1 MAEFLI
7 SAFADETST
16 DPDHQIAALKRN
28 GLRMIEPR
36 NIGGG
41 IVDRTDAEL
50 DAFAD
55 KLDRAG
61 IGMSALGSPIGKY
74 DIDKPFDAHLTVFR
88 RALEV
93 CRRLGTD
100 RMRMF
105 SFFVP
110 QERLKECR
118 AEVLRRLSVM
128 LEEADRA
135 GVTLCHENESKIYGQ
150 NPEEV
155 ADLLHA
161 LPGLYGVFDAA
172 NYVMNDQDLLAGIDA
187 TLIRPAYLHMK
198 DAIGAEKAIV
208 PVGMGDGRYEEVLR
222 RVDRAMDGLVYLT
235 VEPHLHI
242 FEIYQRIDS
251 HKLKTGIEFDNSDD
265 AFDCAV
271 GSVKTML
278 TRLGYTEGAD
288 LIWRK

>member
-7 SAFADETST
+7 SAFADETSN

-61 IGMSALGSPIGKY
+61 IGISALGSPIGKY

-88 RALEV
+88 RALEI
-93 CRRLGTD
+93 CRRLGTN

-150 NPEEV
+150 NPAEV
-155 ADLLHA
+155 ADLLNA

-172 NYVMNDQDLLAGIDA
+172 NYVMNDQDPLAGIDA

-271 GSVKTML
+271 AAVKKML
-278 TRLGYTEGAD
+278 TGLGYREGED
-288 LIWRK
+288 LVWRK

>member
-61 IGMSALGSPIGKY
+61 IGISALGSPIGKY

-88 RALEV
+88 RALEI

-172 NYVMNDQDLLAGIDA
+172 NYVMNDADPLAGIEA

-198 DAIGAEKAIV
+198 VAIGAEKAIV
-208 PVGMGDGRYEEVLR
+208 PVGMGDGHYEEVLR

-251 HKLKTGIEFDNSDD
+251 HKLKTGIAFGNSDD

-271 GSVKTML
+271 SAVKKLL
-278 TRLGYTEGAD
+278 TGLGYKEGAD

>member
-7 SAFADETST
+7 SAFADETSN

-61 IGMSALGSPIGKY
+61 IGISALGSPIGKY

-88 RALEV
+88 RALEI

-150 NPEEV
+150 NPAEV
-155 ADLLHA
+155 ADLLNA

-172 NYVMNDQDLLAGIDA
+172 NYVMNDQDPLAGIDA

-222 RVDRAMDGLVYLT
+222 RVDHAMDGLVTLT

-271 GSVKTML
+271 AAVKKML
-278 TRLGYTEGAD
+278 TGLGYREGED
-288 LIWRK
+288 LVWRK

>member
-61 IGMSALGSPIGKY
+61 IGISALGSPIGKY

-150 NPEEV
+150 NPAEV
-155 ADLLHA
+155 ADLLNA

-172 NYVMNDQDLLAGIDA
+172 NYVMNDADPLAGIEA

-251 HKLKTGIEFDNSDD
+251 HRLKTGVAFKNSDD

>member
-7 SAFADETST
+7 SAFADETSN

-61 IGMSALGSPIGKY
+61 IGISALGSPIGKY

-150 NPEEV
+150 NPAEV
-155 ADLLHA
+155 ADLLNA

-172 NYVMNDQDLLAGIDA
+172 NYVMNDQDPLAGIDA
-187 TLIRPAYLHMK
+187 TLIHPAYLHMK

-271 GSVKTML
+271 AAVKKML
-278 TRLGYTEGAD
+278 NIVYVILPILCPA
-288 LIWRK
+288 

>member
-7 SAFADETST
+7 SAFADETSN

-61 IGMSALGSPIGKY
+61 IGISALGSPIGKY

-88 RALEV
+88 RALEI
-93 CRRLGTD
+93 CRRLGTN

-150 NPEEV
+150 NPAEV
-155 ADLLHA
+155 ADLLNA

-172 NYVMNDQDLLAGIDA
+172 NYVMNDADPLAGIEA

-208 PVGMGDGRYEEVLR
+208 PVGMGDGRYEKVLR

-251 HKLKTGIEFDNSDD
+251 HKLKTGIAFDNSDD

-271 GSVKTML
+271 SAVKKLL
-278 TRLGYTEGAD
+278 TGLGYKEGAD

>member
-7 SAFADETST
+7 SAFADETSN

-61 IGMSALGSPIGKY
+61 IGISALGSPIGKY

-150 NPEEV
+150 NPAEV
-155 ADLLHA
+155 ADLLNA

-172 NYVMNDQDLLAGIDA
+172 NYVMNDQDPLAGIDA

-222 RVDRAMDGLVYLT
+222 RVDRAMDGLVTLT

-271 GSVKTML
+271 AAVKKML
-278 TRLGYTEGAD
+278 TGLGYREGED
-288 LIWRK
+288 LVWRK

>member
-7 SAFADETST
+7 SAFADEASN
-16 DPDHQIAALKRN
+16 DPDRQIAALKRN

-41 IVDRTDAEL
+41 ILSKTDAEI
-50 DAFAD
+50 DAFGQKLAD
-55 KLDRAG
+55 AG
-61 IGMSALGSPIGKY
+61 IGISALGSPIGKY
-74 DIDKPFDAHLTVFR
+74 DIGKPFDAHLTDFR
-88 RALEV
+88 RALSI

-110 QERLKECR
+110 QERLKACR

-135 GVTLCHENESKIYGQ
+135 GVTLCHENETGIYGQ
-150 NPEEV
+150 NPAEV
-155 ADLLHA
+155 ADLLNA

-172 NYVMNDQDLLAGIDA
+172 NYVMNDQDPLAGIDA

-198 DAIGAEKAIV
+198 DAIGAEKAMV
-208 PVGMGDGRYEEVLR
+208 PVGMGDGHYAEVLR
-222 RVDRAMDGLVYLT
+222 RVDRAMDGLVCLT

-242 FEIYQRIDS
+242 FEIYQKIDS
-251 HKLKTGIEFDNSDD
+251 HRLKTGVAFENSDD

-278 TRLGYTEGAD
+278 TKLGYTEGED
-288 LIWRK
+288 SVWRR

>member
-7 SAFADETST
+7 SAFADETSN
-16 DPDHQIAALKRN
+16 DPDRQIAALKRN

-41 IVDRTDAEL
+41 ILSKTDAEI
-50 DAFAD
+50 DAFGQKLAD
-55 KLDRAG
+55 AG
-61 IGMSALGSPIGKY
+61 IGISALGSPIGKY
-74 DIDKPFDAHLTVFR
+74 DIDKPFDAHLTDFR
-88 RALEV
+88 RALAI
-93 CRRLGTD
+93 CRRLCTD

-135 GVTLCHENESKIYGQ
+135 GVTLCHENETGIYGQ
-150 NPEEV
+150 NPAEV
-155 ADLLHA
+155 ADLLNA

-172 NYVMNDQDLLAGIDA
+172 NYVMNDQDPLAGIDA

-198 DAIGAEKAIV
+198 DAIRAEKAMV
-208 PVGMGDGRYEEVLR
+208 PVGMGDGHYAEVLR
-222 RVDRAMDGLVYLT
+222 RVDAAMPGLVCLT

-242 FEIYQRIDS
+242 FDIYRKIDS
-251 HKLKTGIEFDNSDD
+251 HRLKTGVTFENSDD
-265 AFDCAV
+265 AFDCAI

-278 TRLGYTEGAD
+278 TKLGYTEGED
-288 LIWRK
+288 SVWRR

>member
-1 MAEFLI
+1 MAEFII
-7 SAFADETST
+7 SAFADETSD

-28 GLRMIEPR
+28 RLRMIEPR

-41 IVDRTDAEL
+41 ILSKTDAEI
-50 DAFAD
+50 DAFGQ
-55 KLDRAG
+55 KLTDAG
-61 IGMSALGSPIGKY
+61 IGISALGSPIGKF
-74 DIDKPFDAHLTVFR
+74 DIDRAFDEHLKDVR
-88 RALEV
+88 RALEI

-110 QERLKECR
+110 QARLKECR
-118 AEVLRRLSVM
+118 GEVLRRLSVM

-155 ADLLHA
+155 ADLLNA
-161 LPGLYGVFDAA
+161 LPGLCGVFDAA
-172 NYVMNDQDLLAGIDA
+172 NYVMNDQDPIAGIEA
-187 TLIRPAYLHMK
+187 TLLRPAYLHMK
-198 DAIGAEKAIV
+198 DAVQASKAIV
-208 PVGMGDGRYEEVLR
+208 PVGMGDGQYEEVLR
-222 RVDRAMDGLVYLT
+222 RADAAMSGRVCLT

-242 FEIYQRIDS
+242 FEIYQKIDS
-251 HKLKTGIEFDNSDD
+251 HKLKTGVAFDNSDD

-271 GSVKTML
+271 GSVKGIL
-278 TRLGYTEGAD
+278 KKLGFEEGED
-288 LIWRK
+288 LVWRR

>member
-7 SAFADETST
+7 SAFADETSN

-61 IGMSALGSPIGKY
+61 IGISALGSPIGKY
-74 DIDKPFDAHLTVFR
+74 DIDKPFDAHLTNFR

-93 CRRLGTD
+93 CRRLGTN

-135 GVTLCHENESKIYGQ
+135 GVTRICCTRSRGCMESLMRQ
-150 NPEEV
+150 
-155 ADLLHA
+155 
-161 LPGLYGVFDAA
+161 
-172 NYVMNDQDLLAGIDA
+172 
-187 TLIRPAYLHMK
+187 
-198 DAIGAEKAIV
+198 
-208 PVGMGDGRYEEVLR
+208 
-222 RVDRAMDGLVYLT
+222 
-235 VEPHLHI
+235 
-242 FEIYQRIDS
+242 
-251 HKLKTGIEFDNSDD
+251 
-265 AFDCAV
+265 
-271 GSVKTML
+271 TMS
-278 TRLGYTEGAD
+278 
-288 LIWRK
+288 

>member
-7 SAFADETST
+7 SAFADETSN

-61 IGMSALGSPIGKY
+61 IGISALGSPIGKY

-150 NPEEV
+150 NPAEV
-155 ADLLHA
+155 ADLLNA

-172 NYVMNDQDLLAGIDA
+172 NYVMNDADPLAGIEA

-242 FEIYQRIDS
+242 FDSYQKIDS
-251 HKLKTGIEFDNSDD
+251 HRLNTGVAFENSDD

>member
-7 SAFADETST
+7 SAFADETSN

-61 IGMSALGSPIGKY
+61 IGISALGSPIGKY
-74 DIDKPFDAHLTVFR
+74 DIDKPFDAHMTDFR

-135 GVTLCHENESKIYGQ
+135 FLGQ
-150 NPEEV
+150 FARRRSGLVFYLKNR
-155 ADLLHA
+155 A
-161 LPGLYGVFDAA
+161 LVHGFFR
-172 NYVMNDQDLLAGIDA
+172 LAGMIA
-187 TLIRPAYLHMK
+187 
-198 DAIGAEKAIV
+198 
-208 PVGMGDGRYEEVLR
+208 
-222 RVDRAMDGLVYLT
+222 
-235 VEPHLHI
+235 
-242 FEIYQRIDS
+242 
-251 HKLKTGIEFDNSDD
+251 
-265 AFDCAV
+265 
-271 GSVKTML
+271 
-278 TRLGYTEGAD
+278 LG
-288 LIWRK
+288 

>member
-7 SAFADETST
+7 SAFADEASN
-16 DPDHQIAALKRN
+16 DPDRQIAALKRN

-41 IVDRTDAEL
+41 ILSKTDAEIDTFGQKL
-50 DAFAD
+50 AD
-55 KLDRAG
+55 AG
-61 IGMSALGSPIGKY
+61 IGISALGSPIGKY
-74 DIDKPFDAHLTVFR
+74 DIGKPFDAHLTDFR
-88 RALEV
+88 RALAV

-110 QERLKECR
+110 QERLKACR

-135 GVTLCHENESKIYGQ
+135 GVTLCHENETGIYGQ
-150 NPEEV
+150 NPAEV
-155 ADLLHA
+155 ADLLNA

-172 NYVMNDQDLLAGIDA
+172 NYVMNDQDPLAGIDA

-208 PVGMGDGRYEEVLR
+208 PVGMGDGHYAEVLR
-222 RVDRAMDGLVYLT
+222 RVDRAMDGLACLT

-242 FEIYQRIDS
+242 FEIYQKIDS
-251 HKLKTGIEFDNSDD
+251 HRLKTGVAFENSDD

-278 TRLGYTEGAD
+278 TKLGYTEGED
-288 LIWRK
+288 SVWRR

>member
-7 SAFADETST
+7 SAFADETSN
-16 DPDHQIAALKRN
+16 DPDRQIAALKRN

-41 IVDRTDAEL
+41 ILSKTDAEI
-50 DAFAD
+50 DAFGQKLAD
-55 KLDRAG
+55 AG
-61 IGMSALGSPIGKY
+61 IGISALGSPIGKY
-74 DIDKPFDAHLTVFR
+74 DIGKPFDAHLTDFR
-88 RALEV
+88 RALAI
-93 CRRLGTD
+93 CRRLCTD

-135 GVTLCHENESKIYGQ
+135 GVTLCHENETGIYGQ
-150 NPEEV
+150 NPAEV
-155 ADLLHA
+155 ADLLNA

-172 NYVMNDQDLLAGIDA
+172 NYVMNDQDPLAGIDA

-198 DAIGAEKAIV
+198 DAIRAEKAMV
-208 PVGMGDGRYEEVLR
+208 PVGMGDGHYAEVLR
-222 RVDRAMDGLVYLT
+222 RVDAAMPGLVCLT

-242 FEIYQRIDS
+242 FDIYRKIDS
-251 HKLKTGIEFDNSDD
+251 HRLKTGVTFENSDD
-265 AFDCAV
+265 AFDCAI

-278 TRLGYTEGAD
+278 TKLGYTEGED
-288 LIWRK
+288 SVWRR

>member
-7 SAFADETST
+7 SAFADETSN

-61 IGMSALGSPIGKY
+61 IGISALGSPIGKY

-172 NYVMNDQDLLAGIDA
+172 NYVMNDAD
-187 TLIRPAYLHMK
+187 LHMK

-251 HKLKTGIEFDNSDD
+251 HKLKTGIAFDNSDD

-271 GSVKTML
+271 GSVKAML